1 MRRVGARGLI
11 RAAER
16 RVTPKEWS
24 ALQRLVIIAAA
35 WAAGETVLRLL
46 GLGGLATFGGAVLA
60 VAAYLATRGAVP
72 GRRKTGEVIYWR
84 GRPIDRDKLN

>member
-1 MRRVGARGLI
+1 M
-11 RAAER
+11 
-16 RVTPKEWS
+16 TPKEWS
-24 ALQRLVIIAAA
+24 ALQRLVIIAAS

-46 GLGGLATFGGAVLA
+46 GLGDLATFGGALLA
-60 VAAYLATRGAVP
+60 VAAYLATQGAVP

>member
-1 MRRVGARGLI
+1 M
-11 RAAER
+11 
-16 RVTPKEWS
+16 TSKEWS

-46 GLGGLATFGGAVLA
+46 GFGGLATFGGALLA
-60 VAAYLATRGAVP
+60 VAAYFATRGGPP
-72 GRRKTGEVIYWR
+72 GQRKGGDIIYWR

>member
-1 MRRVGARGLI
+1 MTA
-11 RAAER
+11 
-16 RVTPKEWS
+16 KQWS

-46 GLGGLATFGGAVLA
+46 GLGGPATLGGALLA
-60 VAAYLATRGAVP
+60 VAAYFATRGAVP

>member
-1 MRRVGARGLI
+1 M
-11 RAAER
+11 
-16 RVTPKEWS
+16 TPKERS
-24 ALQRLVIIAAA
+24 AVQRLLIIAAA

-46 GLGGLATFGGAVLA
+46 GVGGGLATLGGAVLA
-60 VAAYLATRGAVP
+60 VSAYLATRGAVT